1 MLRNWIFLL
10 SFSLLLAVPI
20 SQAEATMNPNLSVS
34 AENSEFDN
42 HFSGSMVIEVVI
54 RDSDINDTGEGKG
67 EPDVTINGKS
77 LRMVQATDGNW
88 YAYFANLDKAKVAD
102 STVGLDGEGLDFG
115 IFCSRDTT
123 SLGINLSETDGVA
136 IPRSGNMTGFT
147 NGESSFNTCTGTPT
161 NSENLNNVV
170 RKAKSIN
177 TAIPNDS
184 PNNLGGQI
192 GVDNDAWP
200 FIQLYSFDDVSIQYN
215 PGGGVQQV
223 DLEYDEISNISF
235 EIDRDG
241 YPQNSEVF
249 LTINDMQLNQD
260 PTDEDSWTFNI
271 DSPISVFYQAYDN
284 SGRDSAN
291 GNLGLVNLN
300 PHLSSLGFESNGFL
314 SMDLGNIM
322 ELKTTQEQPDLS
334 VSNGAGS
341 TFSQI
346 VTLVENGPYS
356 GNFDNADDSDQ
367 STIGILS
374 DAPRGET
381 GRIDYNDQSL
391 SVLSQFS
398 TASFSL
404 DEEPVLSIGGGS
416 SLRAG
421 TEFPIILTDPDQNV
435 NSGARDDLDAFK
447 ENVVLPT
454 LELGNPITLENS
466 SDVKF
471 YSDSMDS
478 IILDGKPAN
487 SSIPDKNSDR
497 LIIDTS
503 SVPNGQ
509 FEKFSF
515 NLGISASKLESILIN
530 PSHSNSFGTNW
541 LNYDL
546 RSFSNDLEVN
556 DFSDSSIELHFGSLG
571 SSALT
576 IVDSGEMSSKG
587 LIHLDDSDVEEI
599 SSKSGSVYVVINF
612 DSSDDS
618 SGVGNISNEKNK
630 QPIIFDFFS
639 FGIVKNNDVNNSIY
653 RFELEETSDNSSIF
667 QGTLEYAV
675 TNQLNILDPDF
686 IQTINTIGDE
696 IKFIVTDRLVDE
708 EGISINYS
716 DLDEV
721 GVIITTSTKSD
732 IQTSSGRV
740 LLDSATFRFGQPV
753 TFTLIDPD
761 LNLKSDRI
769 DTYQVIN
776 DPNSPNVDTVGKDGD
791 VLLEILIKDIRY
803 QRCTINGV
811 ENGGLASTG
820 FSLVET
826 GQDTGIFEGVFKM
839 PSQMCDKS
847 GSNLISTAGGSLD
860 AKYFDARDE
869 FGEANI
875 FRLSTQQF
883 KQYSTQPELSER
895 QIIRPSQGIIKEIAL
910 SGNIPNSKSGLPLIV
925 ELKNPNNA
933 IQNFSASLVD
943 GNYRVT
949 FSINENSLIGD
960 YQIKLSHN
968 GIDVGLT
975 SFTVLTPTVPEWVKN
990 NAKWWSINAIS
1001 NSEFIDGLEDLIDQR
1016 IIRVSSTESPLKSEK
1031 NIPNWI
1037 KTTAGWWSN
1046 DQISDDDFITAIE
1059 FLIKV
1064 GIIRI

>member
-1 MLRNWIFLL
+1 
-10 SFSLLLAVPI
+10 
-20 SQAEATMNPNLSVS
+20 
-34 AENSEFDN
+34 
-42 HFSGSMVIEVVI
+42 
-54 RDSDINDTGEGKG
+54 
-67 EPDVTINGKS
+67 
-77 LRMVQATDGNW
+77 MVQATDGNW
-88 YAYFANLDKAKVAD
+88 YAYFANLGKAQVAD

-115 IFCSRDTT
+115 VFCSRDTT
-123 SLGINLSETDGVA
+123 SFGISLSETDGVA
-136 IPRSGNMTGFT
+136 VPRSGNLTGFT
-147 NGESSFNTCTGTPT
+147 NGNASLNSCSGTPT

-177 TAIPNDS
+177 NNPNIS
-184 PNNLGGQI
+184 SGQI
-192 GVDNDAWP
+192 GLDPNAWP
-200 FIQLYSFDDVSIQYN
+200 LIQLYSFDDVTIQYN

-223 DLEYDEISNISF
+223 DLEYDEIPNISF

-249 LTINDMQLNQD
+249 LTVNDMQLNQD

-271 DSPISVFYQAYDN
+271 DSPISVFYHAYDN
-284 SGRDSAN
+284 SGRNSSN
-291 GNLGLVNLN
+291 GNLGLVDLN
-300 PHLSSLGFESNGFL
+300 PYLSSLGFESNGIL

-334 VSNGAGS
+334 VSNGVGN

-356 GNFDNADDSDQ
+356 GNFDNADDNDK

-374 DAPRGET
+374 DAPRGQT

-404 DEEPVLSIGGGS
+404 DEEPVISIGGGS

-447 ENVVLPT
+447 ENVILPT

-466 SDVKF
+466 SNVKF
-471 YSDSMDS
+471 YSDSTDNLVLEGDS
-478 IILDGKPAN
+478 AI
-487 SSIPDKNSDR
+487 SFVPDKNSDR

-509 FEKFSF
+509 FEKLSF
-515 NLGISASKLESILIN
+515 NLGISASNLESALISTSN
-530 PSHSNSFGTNW
+530 SNSFGTNW

-546 RSFSNDLEVN
+546 RSLSNDLEIN
-556 DFSDSSIELHFGSLG
+556 DFSDASIELRFGSLG
-571 SSALT
+571 SSPLT
-576 IVDSGEMSSKG
+576 IVDSGEMSSNG

-599 SSKSGSVYVVINF
+599 SSKSGAVFVVINF

-618 SGVGNISNEKNK
+618 FGIGNIFNENNK

-667 QGTLEYAV
+667 QGTLEYAI

-721 GVIITTSTKSD
+721 GLIITTSIKSD

-740 LLDSATFRFGQPV
+740 LLDSTTFRFGQPV
-753 TFTLIDPD
+753 EFTLIDPD

-776 DPNSPNVDTVGKDGD
+776 DPNSSNVDTVGKDGN

-803 QRCTINGV
+803 QRCIINGV

-847 GSNLISTAGGSLD
+847 GTKLISTAGGSLD
-860 AKYFDARDE
+860 AKYYDARDE
-869 FGEANI
+869 FGEASI
-875 FRLSTQQF
+875 FRLSTQQS

-895 QIIRPSQGIIKEIAL
+895 QIIRPSQGIIKEILL
-910 SGNIPNSKSGLPLIV
+910 SGNIPNSKSGLPLFV
-925 ELKNPNNA
+925 ELRNPNNT
-933 IQNFSASLVD
+933 IQKFSASLVD
-943 GNYRVT
+943 GNYRVV
-949 FSINENSLIGD
+949 FSINEKSLIGD
-960 YQIKLSHN
+960 YHIQLTHN
-968 GIDVGLT
+968 EVNVGLT
-975 SFTVLTPTVPEWVKN
+975 SFTVLTPSVPEWVKN
-990 NAKWWSINAIS
+990 NAKWWSMDAIS
-1001 NSEFIDGLEDLIDQR
+1001 NSEFIDGIEDLIDQG
-1016 IIRVSSTESPLKSEK
+1016 IIQISSTETTLKSEK

-1037 KTTAGWWSN
+1037 KTTAGWWSDN
-1046 DQISDDDFITAIE
+1046 QISDDDFIMAIE
-1059 FLIKV
+1059 FLIKE

>member
-1 MLRNWIFLL
+1 
-10 SFSLLLAVPI
+10 
-20 SQAEATMNPNLSVS
+20 
-34 AENSEFDN
+34 
-42 HFSGSMVIEVVI
+42 
-54 RDSDINDTGEGKG
+54 
-67 EPDVTINGKS
+67 
-77 LRMVQATDGNW
+77 
-88 YAYFANLDKAKVAD
+88 
-102 STVGLDGEGLDFG
+102 
-115 IFCSRDTT
+115 
-123 SLGINLSETDGVA
+123 
-136 IPRSGNMTGFT
+136 
-147 NGESSFNTCTGTPT
+147 
-161 NSENLNNVV
+161 
-170 RKAKSIN
+170 
-177 TAIPNDS
+177 
-184 PNNLGGQI
+184 
-192 GVDNDAWP
+192 
-200 FIQLYSFDDVSIQYN
+200 
-215 PGGGVQQV
+215 
-223 DLEYDEISNISF
+223 
-235 EIDRDG
+235 
-241 YPQNSEVF
+241 
-249 LTINDMQLNQD
+249 MQLNQD

-271 DSPISVFYQAYDN
+271 DSPISVFYHAYDN
-284 SGRDSAN
+284 SGRNSSN
-291 GNLGLVNLN
+291 GNLGLVDLN
-300 PHLSSLGFESNGFL
+300 PYLSSLGFESNGIL

-334 VSNGAGS
+334 VSNGVGN

-356 GNFDNADDSDQ
+356 GNFDNADDNDK

-374 DAPRGET
+374 DAPRGQT

-404 DEEPVLSIGGGS
+404 DEEPVISIGGGS

-447 ENVVLPT
+447 ENVILPT

-466 SDVKF
+466 SNVKF
-471 YSDSMDS
+471 YSDSTDNLVLEGDS
-478 IILDGKPAN
+478 AI
-487 SSIPDKNSDR
+487 SFVPDKNSDR

-509 FEKFSF
+509 FEKLSF
-515 NLGISASKLESILIN
+515 NLGISASNLESALISTSN
-530 PSHSNSFGTNW
+530 SNSFGTNW

-546 RSFSNDLEVN
+546 RSLSNDLEIN
-556 DFSDSSIELHFGSLG
+556 DFSDASIELRFGSLG
-571 SSALT
+571 SSPLT
-576 IVDSGEMSSKG
+576 IVDSGEMSSNG

-599 SSKSGSVYVVINF
+599 SSKSGAVFVVINF

-618 SGVGNISNEKNK
+618 FGIGNIFNENNK

-667 QGTLEYAV
+667 QGTLEYAI

-721 GVIITTSTKSD
+721 GLIITTSIKSD

-740 LLDSATFRFGQPV
+740 LLDSTTFRFGQPV
-753 TFTLIDPD
+753 EFTLIDPD

-776 DPNSPNVDTVGKDGD
+776 DPNSSNVDTVGKDGN

-803 QRCTINGV
+803 QRCIINGV

-847 GSNLISTAGGSLD
+847 GTKLISTAGGSLD
-860 AKYFDARDE
+860 AKYYDARDE
-869 FGEANI
+869 FGEASI
-875 FRLSTQQF
+875 FRLSTQQS

-895 QIIRPSQGIIKEIAL
+895 QIIRPSQGIIKEILL
-910 SGNIPNSKSGLPLIV
+910 SGNIPNSKSGLPLFV
-925 ELKNPNNA
+925 ELRNPNNT
-933 IQNFSASLVD
+933 IQKFSASLVD
-943 GNYRVT
+943 GNYRVV
-949 FSINENSLIGD
+949 FSINEKSLIGD
-960 YQIKLSHN
+960 YHIQLTHN
-968 GIDVGLT
+968 EVNVGLT
-975 SFTVLTPTVPEWVKN
+975 SFTVLTPSVPEWVKN
-990 NAKWWSINAIS
+990 NAKWWSMDAIS
-1001 NSEFIDGLEDLIDQR
+1001 NSEFIDGIEDLIDQG
-1016 IIRVSSTESPLKSEK
+1016 IIQISSTETTLKSEK

-1037 KTTAGWWSN
+1037 KTTAGWWSDN
-1046 DQISDDDFITAIE
+1046 QISDDDFIMAIE
-1059 FLIKV
+1059 FLIKE

>member
-1 MLRNWIFLL
+1 ML
-10 SFSLLLAVPI
+10 
-20 SQAEATMNPNLSVS
+20 VS
-34 AENSEFDN
+34 AENSKFDN

-54 RDSDINDTGEGKG
+54 RDSSIGDTDEGKG

-88 YAYFANLDKAKVAD
+88 YAYFANLGKAQVAD

-115 IFCSRDTT
+115 VFCSRDTT
-123 SLGINLSETDGVA
+123 SFGISLSETDGVA
-136 IPRSGNMTGFT
+136 VPRSGNLTGFT
-147 NGESSFNTCTGTPT
+147 NGNASLNSCSGTPT

-177 TAIPNDS
+177 NNPNIS
-184 PNNLGGQI
+184 SGQI
-192 GVDNDAWP
+192 GLDPNAWP
-200 FIQLYSFDDVSIQYN
+200 LIQLYSFDDVTIQYN

-223 DLEYDEISNISF
+223 DLEYDEIPNISF

-249 LTINDMQLNQD
+249 LTVNDMQLNQD

-271 DSPISVFYQAYDN
+271 DSPISVFYHAYDN
-284 SGRDSAN
+284 SGRNSSN
-291 GNLGLVNLN
+291 GNLGLVDLN
-300 PHLSSLGFESNGFL
+300 PYLSSLGFESNGIL

-334 VSNGAGS
+334 VSNGVGN

-356 GNFDNADDSDQ
+356 GNFDNADDNDK

-374 DAPRGET
+374 DAPRGQT

-404 DEEPVLSIGGGS
+404 DEEPVISIGGGS

-447 ENVVLPT
+447 ENVILPT

-466 SDVKF
+466 SNVKF
-471 YSDSMDS
+471 YSDSTDNLVLEGDS
-478 IILDGKPAN
+478 AI
-487 SSIPDKNSDR
+487 SFVPDKNSDR

-509 FEKFSF
+509 FEKLSF
-515 NLGISASKLESILIN
+515 NLGISASNLESALISTSN
-530 PSHSNSFGTNW
+530 SNSFGTNW

-546 RSFSNDLEVN
+546 RSLSNDLEIN
-556 DFSDSSIELHFGSLG
+556 DFSDASIELRFGSLG
-571 SSALT
+571 SSPLT
-576 IVDSGEMSSKG
+576 IVDSGEMSSNG

-599 SSKSGSVYVVINF
+599 SSKSGAVFVVINF

-618 SGVGNISNEKNK
+618 FGIGNIFNENNK

-667 QGTLEYAV
+667 QGTLEYAI

-721 GVIITTSTKSD
+721 GLIITTSIKSD

-740 LLDSATFRFGQPV
+740 LLDSTTFRFGQPV
-753 TFTLIDPD
+753 EFTLIDPD

-776 DPNSPNVDTVGKDGD
+776 DPNSSNVDTVGKDGN

-803 QRCTINGV
+803 QRCIINGV

-847 GSNLISTAGGSLD
+847 GTKLISTAGGSLD
-860 AKYFDARDE
+860 AKYYDARDE
-869 FGEANI
+869 FGEASI
-875 FRLSTQQF
+875 FRLSTQQS

-895 QIIRPSQGIIKEIAL
+895 QIIRPSQGIIKEILL
-910 SGNIPNSKSGLPLIV
+910 SGNIPNSKSGLPLFV
-925 ELKNPNNA
+925 ELRNPNNT
-933 IQNFSASLVD
+933 IQKFSASLVD
-943 GNYRVT
+943 GNYRVV
-949 FSINENSLIGD
+949 FSINEKSLIGD
-960 YQIKLSHN
+960 YHIQLTHN
-968 GIDVGLT
+968 EVNVGLT
-975 SFTVLTPTVPEWVKN
+975 SFTVLTPSVPEWVKN
-990 NAKWWSINAIS
+990 NAKWWSMDAIS
-1001 NSEFIDGLEDLIDQR
+1001 NSEFIDGIEDLIDQG
-1016 IIRVSSTESPLKSEK
+1016 IIQISSTETTLKSEK

-1037 KTTAGWWSN
+1037 KTTAGWWSDN
-1046 DQISDDDFITAIE
+1046 QISDDDFIMAIE
-1059 FLIKV
+1059 FLIKE

>member
-1 MLRNWIFLL
+1 
-10 SFSLLLAVPI
+10 
-20 SQAEATMNPNLSVS
+20 
-34 AENSEFDN
+34 
-42 HFSGSMVIEVVI
+42 MVIEVVI
-54 RDSDINDTGEGKG
+54 RDSSIGDTDEGKG

-88 YAYFANLDKAKVAD
+88 YAYFANLGKAQVAD

-115 IFCSRDTT
+115 VFCSRDTT
-123 SLGINLSETDGVA
+123 SFGISLSETDGVA
-136 IPRSGNMTGFT
+136 VPRSGNLTGFT
-147 NGESSFNTCTGTPT
+147 NGNASLNSCSGTPT

-177 TAIPNDS
+177 NNPNIS
-184 PNNLGGQI
+184 SGQI
-192 GVDNDAWP
+192 GLDPNAWP
-200 FIQLYSFDDVSIQYN
+200 LIQLYSFDDVTIQYN

-223 DLEYDEISNISF
+223 DLEYDEIPNISF

-249 LTINDMQLNQD
+249 LTVNDMQLNQD

-271 DSPISVFYQAYDN
+271 DSPISVFYHAYDN
-284 SGRDSAN
+284 SGRNSSN
-291 GNLGLVNLN
+291 GNLGLVDLN
-300 PHLSSLGFESNGFL
+300 PYLSSLGFESNGIL

-334 VSNGAGS
+334 VSNGVGN

-356 GNFDNADDSDQ
+356 GNFDNADDNDK

-374 DAPRGET
+374 DAPRGQT

-404 DEEPVLSIGGGS
+404 DEEPVISIGGGS

-447 ENVVLPT
+447 ENVILPT

-466 SDVKF
+466 SNVKF
-471 YSDSMDS
+471 YSDSTDNLVLEGDS
-478 IILDGKPAN
+478 AI
-487 SSIPDKNSDR
+487 SFVPDKNSDR

-509 FEKFSF
+509 FEKLSF
-515 NLGISASKLESILIN
+515 NLGISASNLESALISTSN
-530 PSHSNSFGTNW
+530 SNSFGTNW

-546 RSFSNDLEVN
+546 RSLSNDLEIN
-556 DFSDSSIELHFGSLG
+556 DFSDASIELRFGSLG
-571 SSALT
+571 SSPLT
-576 IVDSGEMSSKG
+576 IVDSGEMSSNG

-599 SSKSGSVYVVINF
+599 SSKSGAVFVVINF

-618 SGVGNISNEKNK
+618 FGIGNIFNENNK

-667 QGTLEYAV
+667 QGTLEYAI

-721 GVIITTSTKSD
+721 GLIITTSIKSD

-740 LLDSATFRFGQPV
+740 LLDSTTFRFGQPV
-753 TFTLIDPD
+753 EFTLIDPD

-776 DPNSPNVDTVGKDGD
+776 DPNSSNVDTVGKDGN

-803 QRCTINGV
+803 QRCIINGV

-847 GSNLISTAGGSLD
+847 GTKLISTAGGSLD
-860 AKYFDARDE
+860 AKYYDARDE
-869 FGEANI
+869 FGEASI
-875 FRLSTQQF
+875 FRLSTQQS

-895 QIIRPSQGIIKEIAL
+895 QIIRPSQGIIKEILL
-910 SGNIPNSKSGLPLIV
+910 SGNIPNSKSGLPLFV
-925 ELKNPNNA
+925 ELRNPNNT
-933 IQNFSASLVD
+933 IQKFSASLVD
-943 GNYRVT
+943 GNYRVV
-949 FSINENSLIGD
+949 FSINEKSLIGD
-960 YQIKLSHN
+960 YHIQLTHN
-968 GIDVGLT
+968 EVNVGLT
-975 SFTVLTPTVPEWVKN
+975 SFTVLTPSVPEWVKN
-990 NAKWWSINAIS
+990 NAKWWSMDAIS
-1001 NSEFIDGLEDLIDQR
+1001 NSEFIDGIEDLIDQG
-1016 IIRVSSTESPLKSEK
+1016 IIQISSTETTLKSEK

-1037 KTTAGWWSN
+1037 KTTAGWWSDN
-1046 DQISDDDFITAIE
+1046 QISDDDFIMAIE
-1059 FLIKV
+1059 FLIKE